1 MTRFPQMTLSH
12 FDGRAV
18 RVDVVQ
24 RSLTHGAPWGF
35 VKGSRFCPACLV
47 DTGGRWSLIWR
58 LGWSFACLKHCC
70 LLAHECP
77 ECGLTQRVQPHPAAL
92 QPRPGC
98 CANRTP
104 NAAPRSKTLCG
115 GTLAAATVLQLG
127 ADHPS
132 IAVQRDLY
140 RVIDGIPFRGV
151 YGRGVHTSL
160 EILGDLRNLA
170 REILGNLSEAALAG
184 LVPGDL
190 LAARSLRSK
199 NVPGSMDAAVTV
211 PKRAPAVSLQRAPLR
226 ALDTAI
232 AVTGAWTCLSATEIQ
247 VSAALV
253 RPIIA
258 RPAHSLRP
266 PVPVA
271 FLEDRCI
278 TPALAS
284 VYVGA
289 LGPDLTSVEQL
300 RHRTHTHPI
309 PILSHRSRGS
319 PEFDRRIP
327 SLFWETWSMQIPL
340 VTQWSRTRR
349 KVLSVAVALC
359 GSRASIAE
367 IVGRLEIPLKMHTVH
382 RALASVKDSDWVSVA
397 TAIERAS
404 EFLDANSPPIDYR
417 RRRKMDFSGILPLT
431 VWHQICTEQG
441 LLNLIPCADAVR
453 CFLVERLSLH
463 PVVLSSAEANR
474 LKRYLGGQTPSMAR
488 ALDRHCREY
497 LTAQGAGNEPLTW
510 SLDTDLIRDLNLP
523 GPDPG
528 RVDIEA
534 LHALIRHECCSL
546 DQAAEHLGV
555 STAVIAYCLAN
566 HPAPKHLRR

>member
-1 MTRFPQMTLSH
+1 MTCFPQMTLSH

-18 RVDVVQ
+18 RVDVGQ

-70 LLAHECP
+70 LLANECP
-77 ECGLTQRVQPHPAAL
+77 ECGLPQRVQPYPAAL
-92 QPRPGC
+92 QPKPGC
-98 CANRTP
+98 CANRAP
-104 NAAPRSKTLCG
+104 NADRRSQTLCG
-115 GTLAAATVLQLG
+115 ATLASATVVELG
-127 ADHPS
+127 GNHPS

-140 RVIDGIPFRGV
+140 RVIDGVPHRGV
-151 YGRGVHTSL
+151 YGRGVHTSF
-160 EILGDLRNLA
+160 EILGDVRNLA
-170 REILGNLSEAALAG
+170 REILGNLDEAALAG
-184 LVPGDL
+184 LVPADL
-190 LAARSLRSK
+190 LAARSLKSK
-199 NVPGSMDAAVTV
+199 NVPRSMGAAVSV
-211 PKRAPAVSLQRAPLR
+211 PERAPAASLQLAPLR

-309 PILSHRSRGS
+309 PILSHRARGS

-327 SLFWETWSMQIPL
+327 SLFWETWSLQMPL

-359 GSRASIAE
+359 GSRVSFAE
-367 IVGRLEIPLKMHTVH
+367 VAGRLQISLKMHTFN
-382 RALASVKDSDWVSVA
+382 RALASIKESDWVSVA

-404 EFLDANSPPIDYR
+404 EFLDANRPPIDYR
-417 RRRKMDFSGILPLT
+417 RRRTIDYAGILPMT
-431 VWHQICTEQG
+431 VWHQICTEHG
-441 LLNLIPCADAVR
+441 LLTLMPCADAVR
-453 CFLVERLSLH
+453 CFLVERLSLQ
-463 PVVLSSAEANR
+463 PVVLSSAEANC
-474 LKRYLGGQTPSMAR
+474 LKRYLGTQTPSMAR

-497 LTAQGAGNEPLTW
+497 LAARGVGGEPLTW
-510 SLDTDLIRDLNLP
+510 SLDTDLIHDLNLP
-523 GPDPG
+523 EPDPG
-528 RVDIEA
+528 RVDMEA
-534 LHALIRHECCSL
+534 LHALIRNECCSL
-546 DQAAEHLGV
+546 EQAAEQLGV
-555 STAVIAYCLAN
+555 STGVIAYCLAN